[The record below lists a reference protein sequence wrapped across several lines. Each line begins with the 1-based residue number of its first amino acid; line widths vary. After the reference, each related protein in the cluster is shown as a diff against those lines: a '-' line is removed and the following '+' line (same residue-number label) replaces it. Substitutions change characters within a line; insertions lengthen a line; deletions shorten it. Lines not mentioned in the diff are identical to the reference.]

1 MGRTRRKASSEKEY
15 EDNASSC
22 STPPAKDK
30 ENCFPSSIR
39 ERPSS
44 DDDQQQRQIIALRK
58 DYDQNVAMTI
68 KDMLANKQVMIEK
81 LTVRFYTASLMKMP
95 EKIKKMKWADYLKM
109 KENVS
114 QETPNVLPQND
125 NPSQESVSGL
135 HTFAVP
141 TGLSKMETP
150 ALRSSSRLAKNKIP
164 IITPK
169 FDPST
174 GAIINKRLP
183 KPGEV
188 LFSLKGSPVASNTH
202 SAKLSARELSSLAA
216 TEDKD
221 LVVAFLKKPENF
233 NTFKAFEKTYNSH
246 KMRKE

>member
-1 MGRTRRKASSEKEY
+1 MGRTRRKASSEKEC
-15 EDNASSC
+15 EENLSSC

-30 ENCFPSSIR
+30 ENCFPASIR
-39 ERPSS
+39 ERSS
-44 DDDQQQRQIIALRK
+44 FAITQQQQIIALRK
-58 DYDQNVAMTI
+58 DYDNNVAMTI
-68 KDMLANKQVMIEK
+68 MDMLTNKQVMIEN
-81 LTVRFYTASLMKMP
+81 LTRPFCTALVKMP
-95 EKIKKMKWADYLKM
+95 PNIKKMKWADYLKM
-109 KENVS
+109 KEDAT
-114 QETPNVLPQND
+114 QETLNVLPLND
-125 NPSQESVSGL
+125 NPSQESVPDL

-174 GAIINKRLP
+174 GAIITKRLP

-188 LFSLKGSPVASNTH
+188 LFSLKGSPVATNTH
-202 SAKLSARELSSLAA
+202 STKLSARELSNLAA

-221 LVVAFLKKPENF
+221 LVVAFLKNPENF
-233 NTFKAFEKTYNSH
+233 NTFKAFEKTYNSR